1 MQYLRPLRDCQPN
14 WRQWVDDYLASFKR
28 ILWPPTC
35 VLCKAAS
42 GRGMDLCSAC
52 ERDLALN
59 DGCCRTCAHPLP
71 ETASADPVCGACRKR
86 LPKFDYAFVPHRY
99 GYPLDHLVQRL
110 KYGGELAVGR
120 VLGELFARH
129 LLDRRERPLPHAIV
143 PVPLGRRRY
152 VSRKFNQAVEIGRP
166 IARACGVR
174 MYTDL
179 VVRTRDTR
187 EQASLE
193 RKQRRR
199 NVRGAFA
206 VVRELP
212 CDHVAILDDVVTTAS
227 TVNEIARVLRR
238 AGARTIEVWAIA
250 RAGK

>member
-1 MQYLRPLRDCQPN
+1 
-14 WRQWVDDYLASFKR
+14 
-28 ILWPPTC
+28 
-35 VLCKAAS
+35 
-42 GRGMDLCSAC
+42 
-52 ERDLALN
+52 
-59 DGCCRTCAHPLP
+59 
-71 ETASADPVCGACRKR
+71 
-86 LPKFDYAFVPHRY
+86 
-99 GYPLDHLVQRL
+99 
-110 KYGGELAVGR
+110 
-120 VLGELFARH
+120 
-129 LLDRRERPLPHAIV
+129 
-143 PVPLGRRRY
+143 
-152 VSRKFNQAVEIGRP
+152 
-166 IARACGVR
+166 VR